1 LMAKLRF
8 GEIIL
13 TLQLIE
19 INFQSEQ

>member
-1 LMAKLRF
+1 LMAKLPF

-19 INFQSEQ
+19 INFPSEQ